1 MFDAAGELGPV
12 LLGLGGF
19 GALLAL
25 VFAAIGILGKRVPL
39 LAWIFM
45 PAVITAIGAFLS
57 YSAVGAAETALSSAT
72 SDIGTLA
79 SSGLADAYGPR
90 WLAHWVVAGV
100 SAFSVWC
107 AAISALIKPGG
118 ETRSTPF
125 VAILA
130 FLIAALSPVG
140 TAYLAISAGLGT
152 QAFALIGLVSFAG
165 VGCALVAFRRALHEA
180 AYRVASL
187 RFAAGILMLFT
198 TAHAIKAVVLSGHM
212 ARLTARATT
221 ATADMNEVLTAA
233 LTTQADIVTL
243 GWIMLA
249 VGLAI
254 ALFTFLG
261 EMGEIVDKPFLFD
274 TTAVLALLA
283 LVGLVRVAETAK
295 EDTFTTTANMYPLG
309 ELIAEFGFQL
319 PAAAVSGYTDTFDI
333 EVTGDAIGD
342 IIVYGTRPSYIAPSP
357 PEGPPVAGQP
367 AWEPPSP
374 PMEWYRKYV
383 WTGSTWTP
391 DDTPIA
397 DIQAA
402 DGYTPLIA
410 GPGATPSTEIVELL
424 ELFGGTAHILM
435 RVSEMDMQ
443 IVPELA
449 YIEANWMT
457 LRLGNDIDF
466 ETELYAHTE
475 RYDPY
480 VGVARYIGTQRR
492 NDKAVHRI
500 AAAIEHTGATAM
512 RATVGERTRL
522 DHISSLCLN
531 TQVLPGMEP
540 GLDDIEEAPTR
551 REDFDCTIAKV
562 SLDDAIAAAVEAVGM
577 PTAENA
583 TITVEVEEGIDPI
596 AADVVKRE
604 LEAFGAC
611 AGQVQDDMGMEDAIT
626 GRLATS
632 FTVDDRGRAGRFE
645 FEEERRDITVYD
657 MKLCVRERLEYA
669 RFPEYERPEPPEPEL
684 DEEGNEIEVELPPL
698 PRVKLVLTYN

>member
-1 MFDAAGELGPV
+1 M
-12 LLGLGGF
+12 
-19 GALLAL
+19 
-25 VFAAIGILGKRVPL
+25 
-39 LAWIFM
+39 
-45 PAVITAIGAFLS
+45 S
-57 YSAVGAAETALSSAT
+57 
-72 SDIGTLA
+72 
-79 SSGLADAYGPR
+79 
-90 WLAHWVVAGV
+90 
-100 SAFSVWC
+100 
-107 AAISALIKPGG
+107 
-118 ETRSTPF
+118 
-125 VAILA
+125 
-130 FLIAALSPVG
+130 
-140 TAYLAISAGLGT
+140 
-152 QAFALIGLVSFAG
+152 
-165 VGCALVAFRRALHEA
+165 
-180 AYRVASL
+180 
-187 RFAAGILMLFT
+187 
-198 TAHAIKAVVLSGHM
+198 
-212 ARLTARATT
+212 RLTARATT
-221 ATADMNEVLTAA
+221 ASGEMGEVITAVLA
-233 LTTQADIVTL
+233 TQANITTL
-243 GWIMLA
+243 GWLMLA

-261 EMGEIVDKPFLFD
+261 EMGEIVDKVFLFD

-283 LVGLVRVAETAK
+283 LVGVVRVAETVK

-319 PAAAVSGYTDTFDI
+319 PAAAVSGYTNTFDV

-342 IIVYGTRPSYIAPSP
+342 IIVYGTRPSYVAPSP
-357 PEGPPVAGQP
+357 PEGPPVEGQP

-383 WTGSTWTP
+383 WTGSTWTR

-410 GPGATPSTEIVELL
+410 GPGATPSSEIVELL
-424 ELFGGTAHILM
+424 ETFGGSAHILM

-449 YIEANWMT
+449 FTEANWMT
-457 LRLGNDIDF
+457 LRSGDDIDF

-480 VGVARYIGTQRR
+480 VGVARFIGPQRR

-500 AAAIEHTGATAM
+500 AEALEETGATAM

-522 DHISSLCLN
+522 DHIAALCLN
-531 TQVLPGMEP
+531 TQVVPALEP
-540 GLDDIEEAPTR
+540 ALDDIEEPPTA
-551 REDFDCTIAKV
+551 REGIDCSIAKTN
-562 SLDDAIAAAVEAVGM
+562 LDDAIAAAVEAVGM

-583 TITVEVEEGIDPI
+583 TIRVEVEEGLDPI
-596 AADVVKRE
+596 SADVVSRE

-632 FTVDDRGRAGRFE
+632 FTIDDRGRAGRFE
-645 FEEERRDITVYD
+645 FEEERRDIDVYD

-684 DEEGNEIEVELPPL
+684 DDEGNEIEVELPPL
-698 PRVKLVLTYN
+698 PRVKLVLTYR